1 MSCKDLPQS
10 YVLTKVVDLQNDRKT
25 ALWVNLG
32 AFGITVVMVLAA
44 VFFVPFSK
52 FVSFSSP
59 TAKDALRLFLLVPA
73 IAVYVVTHE
82 LIHGLFFRRYG
93 KEKPKYGFS
102 GLYFYAGSP
111 VFFDR
116 RSYLIS
122 ALAPVVI
129 WFFILLVLDT
139 ILPEKYFWF
148 FYILQIVNL
157 SGAAGDFY
165 IAYLARSMP
174 ADVLIRD
181 WGYQM
186 EFYLRAEMARKK

>member
-1 MSCKDLPQS
+1 M
-10 YVLTKVVDLQNDRKT
+10 
-25 ALWVNLG
+25 
-32 AFGITVVMVLAA
+32 
-44 VFFVPFSK
+44 
-52 FVSFSSP
+52 
-59 TAKDALRLFLLVPA
+59 
-73 IAVYVVTHE
+73 
-82 LIHGLFFRRYG
+82 FFRRYG

-186 EFYLRAEMARKK
+186 EFYLRAETARKK